1 MSLDADKV
9 QARARSGV
17 TLPGVPRREEVEPD
31 AEAGLQHDEVV
42 ATRPAIRQPVATQEH
57 VPGLRKATLGR
68 VVHVPVARRPW
79 RAALAKIKRLERQGD
94 ATAQVISHTT
104 AVPPEVSS
112 TWPKGTA
119 AE

>member
-9 QARARSGV
+9 QARAGAGV
-17 TLPGVPRREEVEPD
+17 TLPGVPCGKEVEPD
-31 AEAGLQHDEVV
+31 AEAGLEHDEVL
-42 ATRPAIRQPVATQEH
+42 AAGPAIRQPVAAEEY

-68 VVHVPVARRPW
+68 VVHVLVARRVW
-79 RAALAKIKRLERQGD
+79 RAAHAEIEGLDRQGD

-112 TWPKGTA
+112 TWPNGTA

>member
-9 QARARSGV
+9 QARARARV
-17 TLPGVPRREEVEPD
+17 TLPGVPRGEEVEPD
-31 AEAGLQHDEVV
+31 AEASLKHNEVV
-42 ATRPAIRQPVATQEH
+42 TARPASRQPVAAEEH
-57 VPGLRKATLGR
+57 VPGLRKATLSG
-68 VVHVPVARRPW
+68 VVHVPVARRVW
-79 RAALAKIKRLERQGD
+79 RAALAEIEGLDRQSD

-112 TWPKGTA
+112 TWPNGTA